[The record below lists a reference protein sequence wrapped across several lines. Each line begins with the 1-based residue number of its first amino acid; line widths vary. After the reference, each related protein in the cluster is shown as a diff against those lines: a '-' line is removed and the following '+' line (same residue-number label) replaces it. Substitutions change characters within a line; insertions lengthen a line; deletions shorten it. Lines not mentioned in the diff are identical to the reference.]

1 MNSEG
6 VAGLGRLG
14 TPQATSVSGYIMMGI
29 KEISGN
35 YLLILAK
42 KLEVWG
48 SNISCVC
55 VLEFNETCFLSTET
69 LVVVA
74 MEMSPAEFLELIP
87 DDGTA
92 SYFLPHLLTCSQRQ
106 VLAWSVHTHTHWILR
121 KHFRRVLRVVF
132 FGQPLWMTQ
141 LAVFKL
147 FVWYQ
152 AIMYY
157 KHCATKLKGFR
168 VLWWTYLL
176 FDVIEQIQEQ
186 ACRGCT
192 MWD

>member
-1 MNSEG
+1 
-6 VAGLGRLG
+6 
-14 TPQATSVSGYIMMGI
+14 MMGI

-92 SYFLPHLLTCSQRQ
+92 SYFLPYLLTCSQRQ
-106 VLAWSVHTHTHWILR
+106 VLAWSVHTHTHTEYWENISEESSELC
-121 KHFRRVLRVVF
+121 F
-132 FGQPLWMTQ
+132 
-141 LAVFKL
+141 LAS
-147 FVWYQ
+147 
-152 AIMYY
+152 
-157 KHCATKLKGFR
+157 HCGWLN
-168 VLWWTYLL
+168 LQYLNYL
-176 FDVIEQIQEQ
+176 FDIKQSCIISTVQLNSKALEYYGGHISYL
-186 ACRGCT
+186 
-192 MWD
+192 MWLNKYRNRPAGGVLCEINGLVRCV